1 VGSGPSIS
9 NDLRSHHIVE
19 VKEKFVSYDKD
30 HSGQIGKEA
39 TLQLFMDLLPH
50 FSANMLECFVNDE
63 FPEADRD
70 PNDSTNI
77 L

>member
-1 VGSGPSIS
+1 
-9 NDLRSHHIVE
+9 
-19 VKEKFVSYDKD
+19 
-30 HSGQIGKEA
+30 
-39 TLQLFMDLLPH
+39 MDLLPH